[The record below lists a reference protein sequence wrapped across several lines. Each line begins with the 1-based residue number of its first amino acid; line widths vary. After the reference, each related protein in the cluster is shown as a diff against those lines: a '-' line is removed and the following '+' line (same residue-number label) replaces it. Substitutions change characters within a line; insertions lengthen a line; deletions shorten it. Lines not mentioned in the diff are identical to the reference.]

1 MRILLICLLI
11 LVVYFASSFTNR
23 KQHLKPLLT
32 FLSRLR
38 SMRSGVSETVE
49 RPSVRL
55 YVPSFHRSSGVRRV
69 CCWAPNNSN
78 GAAARGCSTALS
90 SKCGQCHVDSQDDE
104 TEHRLVAAILALEF
118 LTKNSVEN
126 GILQARTIVFFISLT
141 SNCSFICFVTTA
153 VNC

>member
-32 FLSRLR
+32 FYRAYVVRGAVSLKR
-38 SMRSGVSETVE
+38 SSVG
-49 RPSVRL
+49 PSVRL
-55 YVPSFHRSSGVRRV
+55 YVPSFDRSSGVRRV
-69 CCWAPNNSN
+69 CCWAPGSSN

-126 GILQARTIVFFISLT
+126 GILQARTIVFLSLWHQ
-141 SNCSFICFVTTA
+141 TA
-153 VNC
+153 HSSAL